1 MPEER
6 RNPSRSSSRGNTEK
20 TQRELEEAGKLTE
33 EDRRLLAEKEGK
45 GTMTVEEA
53 GHLGGEIGGQ
63 KVKKLIEEGKEYERE
78 TGKPSESKSQ
88 RR

>member
-6 RNPSRSSSRGNTEK
+6 TSSRKSSSRGNPEETERK
-20 TQRELEEAGKLTE
+20 LEEAGRMRPDDQRIL
-33 EDRRLLAEKEGK
+33 EKDGK

-63 KVKKLIEEGKEYERE
+63 KVKKLIQEGKEYERE
-78 TGKPSESKSQ
+78 AGKPSESRSQ

>member
-6 RNPSRSSSRGNTEK
+6 RASSRSGSKGSTEK
-20 TQRELEEAGKLTE
+20 DL
-33 EDRRLLAEKEGK
+33 EKESK

-53 GHLGGEIGGQ
+53 GHMGGEIGGQ
-63 KVKKLIEEGKEYERE
+63 KVKRLIEEGKEYERE
-78 TGKPSESKSQ
+78 TGKSSETKSQ

>member
-6 RNPSRSSSRGNTEK
+6 RTSRSSSPEK
-20 TQRELEEAGKLTE
+20 
-33 EDRRLLAEKEGK
+33 AEKDLQKEGK

-63 KVKKLIEEGKEYERE
+63 KVKRLIKEGKEYERE
-78 TGKPSESKSQ
+78 TGKSSESKSQ
-88 RR
+88 RM